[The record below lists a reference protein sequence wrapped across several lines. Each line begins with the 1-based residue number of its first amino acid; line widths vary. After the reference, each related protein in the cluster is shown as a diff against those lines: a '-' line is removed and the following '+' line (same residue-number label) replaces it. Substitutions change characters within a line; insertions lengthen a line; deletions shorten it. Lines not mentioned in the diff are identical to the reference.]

1 MTRFLVVANQ
11 TLGGEQLEERLDSVA
26 GSGEDS
32 VYLVVPVTAAEGT
45 TQWDY
50 PPIDRVIPD
59 AQRIARTLAEARL
72 EHELARLAR
81 AGVTADGEVVATAPV
96 DRVRE
101 LLAEG
106 GFDGVIVST
115 LPRRLSR
122 WLVADLP
129 HRVSRLSDV
138 PVEHVEGQA
147 GPSV

>member
-1 MTRFLVVANQ
+1 MTRLLVVANQ
-11 TLGGEQLEERLDSVA
+11 TLGGEQLEARLNELVA
-26 GSGEDS
+26 DGQCSL
-32 VYLVVPVTAAEGT
+32 YLAVPVTAAEGT

-72 EHELARLAR
+72 EHELARLKR
-81 AGVTADGEVVATAPV
+81 AGVTADGEVVSSAVV

-101 LLAEG
+101 LLAG
-106 GFDGVIVST
+106 GEFDRVIVST

-122 WLVADLP
+122 WLVTDLP

>member
-1 MTRFLVVANQ
+1 MARLLVVANQ
-11 TLGGEQLEERLDSVA
+11 TLGGEQLEARLDA
-26 GSGEDS
+26 LIAEGPCAL
-32 VYLVVPVTAAEGT
+32 YLVVPVTAAEGT

-59 AQRIARTLAEARL
+59 AQRIAQTLAEARL
-72 EHELARLAR
+72 EHELARLQR
-81 AGVTADGEVVATAPV
+81 SGVTADGEVVASAPV

-106 GFDGVIVST
+106 EYDGVIVST

-122 WLVADLP
+122 WLLTDLP

>member
-11 TLGGEQLEERLDSVA
+11 TLGGEQLEARLRELVA
-26 GSGEDS
+26 DGQCSL
-32 VYLVVPVTAAEGT
+32 YLVVPVTAAEGT

-59 AQRIARTLAEARL
+59 AQRIAQTLAEARL
-72 EHELARLAR
+72 EHELARLKR
-81 AGVTADGEVVATAPV
+81 ASVTADGEVVSSAVV

-101 LLAEG
+101 LLAG
-106 GFDGVIVST
+106 GEFDRVIVST

-122 WLVADLP
+122 WLVTDLP
-129 HRVSRLSDV
+129 HRVSRLSEV